1 MNNHQSN
8 AKNRDPG
15 RRAQLLA
22 EMRLGPLWQLRQVE
36 AAVAEAEPSSPPPEQ
51 AAQQANQP
59 ADNVQATPSLQRQSA
74 RQEAIAQ
81 PRHTPVPATLEDA
94 FAAAVDTAAVD
105 TAAVDVNTAADAP
118 PSAVR
123 PSLSAD
129 ALDDRALQR
138 ADAIAE
144 MGWDELEASVAGCRA
159 CGLCEGRAK
168 TVFGVGD
175 RRAQWLF
182 VGEGPGYNENLQGEP
197 FVGAAG
203 HLLDNMMRALDMQR
217 GENTFIANI
226 VKCRPTDAQGKDR
239 PPTPE
244 EAAACLPYLKR
255 QVELIKPAVIVALG
269 KTAAIS
275 LLGLDPETPVGQLR
289 GRLHRYAKLPLVVT
303 YHPAYL
309 LRKPAEKSKAWTD
322 LCLAQGA
329 ATPPADHA

>member
-1 MNNHQSN
+1 M
-8 AKNRDPG
+8 
-15 RRAQLLA
+15 LA
-22 EMRLGPLWQLRQVE
+22 EMRLGPVWQLRDAGAPLAL
-36 AAVAEAEPSSPPPEQ
+36 AASDAAEAQIESAEAQ
-51 AAQQANQP
+51 ASDAFAP
-59 ADNVQATPSLQRQSA
+59 VVPLVSA
-74 RQEAIAQ
+74 VPVAQ
-81 PRHTPVPATLEDA
+81 PPQVSAPVATIEDA
-94 FAAAVDTAAVD
+94 FAAA
-105 TAAVDVNTAADAP
+105 DVVVPNTIES
-118 PSAVR
+118 SAGT
-123 PSLSAD
+123 
-129 ALDDRALQR
+129 DDRALQR

-159 CGLCEGRAK
+159 CGLCKGRAN

-175 RRAQWLF
+175 RKAKWLF

-203 HLLDNMMRALDMQR
+203 HLLDNMMRGLDMQR
-217 GENTFIANI
+217 GENTFIANV

-255 QVELIKPAVIVALG
+255 QIELIKPGVIVALG

-289 GRLHRYAKLPLVVT
+289 GKPHRYAKLPLVVT

-309 LRKPAEKSKAWTD
+309 LRKPIEKSKAWAD
-322 LCLAQGA
+322 LCLAANA
-329 ATPPADHA
+329 ADSAGSVAAEHA

>member
-8 AKNRDPG
+8 AKNRDTG

-22 EMRLGPLWQLRQVE
+22 EMRLGPLWQLRQ
-36 AAVAEAEPSSPPPEQ
+36 AEATVGETEPSSPPLEQ
-51 AAQQANQP
+51 AAQQADQS
-59 ADNVQATPSLQRQSA
+59 ADNVQATPSLQRLPP

-81 PRHTPVPATLEDA
+81 SRHAPAPATLEDA
-94 FAAAVDTAAVD
+94 FAAAA
-105 TAAVDVNTAADAP
+105 DVNTAADAP
-118 PSAVR
+118 PSAAR
-123 PSLSAD
+123 PPLSAD
-129 ALDDRALQR
+129 VLSDRALQR

-217 GENTFIANI
+217 GENTFIANV

-289 GRLHRYAKLPLVVT
+289 GKLHRYAKLPLVVT

-309 LRKPAEKSKAWTD
+309 LRKPAEKSKAWSD
-322 LCLAQGA
+322 LCLAQA
-329 ATPPADHA
+329 AAMPPAEHA